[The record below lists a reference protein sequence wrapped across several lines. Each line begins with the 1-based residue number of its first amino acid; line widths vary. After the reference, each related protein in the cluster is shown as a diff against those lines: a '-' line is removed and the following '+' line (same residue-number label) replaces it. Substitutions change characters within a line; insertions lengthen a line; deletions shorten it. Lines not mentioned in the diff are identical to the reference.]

1 MFAEIALPVNVSQTF
16 TYRLPTHMVAA
27 AKPGSRVIVPFG
39 KKLQT
44 AFIVGIHEDIDDELR
59 AAIKDVQELIDETP
73 VVNGDILELT
83 RWMADYYYAPWGE
96 CLRSALPA
104 GTLAAT
110 EKLITI
116 TDAGRTA
123 VATLDPG
130 ASLTTEDLGASR
142 RATKGFGA
150 RRHTTKDAA
159 LELLAKSGT
168 MSSRELEQQSSRIG
182 TKPAA
187 IAALVRRLERDGYV
201 RITQRVGESR
211 LRPRLQNVVR
221 LIGTRDSGRA
231 SRPGNGGPI
240 QDRLIADPGP
250 ADSGTSDELRLPA
263 LPKADMEAADE
274 PSLTGKRRTRGAR
287 QKDGEKRLTEQR
299 LTEQRLTEQQQRVID
314 QLAYKQGPVPLSEL
328 LEAAGT
334 SVSAVR
340 TLEKRGIVEVFA
352 REVRRDPLEHLESAA
367 EPKPVQLTPDQQ
379 TALDVIVQK
388 MGERQYSTFL
398 LHGVTGS
405 GKTEIYIRA
414 MAEALRQGRTALMLI
429 PEISLTPVFSR
440 RLRSHFGSQLA
451 ILHSSLSE
459 GERVDEWRRI
469 KDGDARIVIGT
480 RSAVFAPLQD
490 LGLVVVDEEHDSSYK
505 QDESPRYSGRDTAI
519 MRASD
524 AGAVVVLGSAT
535 PSLESFHNAH
545 TGKYTYLRLE
555 SRYGSRGLAKVE
567 AVDMREV
574 FRRHGKQQIFSDELK
589 EAIGAAHSRRE
600 QVMILL
606 NRRGFSSFLICRSCG
621 IAIKCQNCDVT
632 LTFHKYNLSL
642 QCHYCNYI
650 RPVPKN
656 CPACDGKYV
665 HYVGEGT
672 EQIEAM
678 LRDMFPA
685 MHLGRLDRDTTRRRG
700 SFEHILMEFAAGAID
715 LLVGT
720 QMIAKGHDF
729 HNVTL
734 VGVISVDAGLAM
746 PDFRSAERTFQLL
759 TQVAG
764 RAGRGDRPG
773 KVIIQTY
780 HPEHYAVVCARAQD
794 YEGFYQREINFRRMM
809 NYPPFCALVNILV
822 HDKEVTKAHGTAD
835 RLASELRQAAQDQGM
850 IRVLGPAPAP
860 LARLRNEYRFQ
871 VLIKARNRR
880 SAREALDIAMDRAL
894 KNGINPYSISI
905 EVDPINLM

>member
-1 MFAEIALPVNVSQTF
+1 MAAIFDTISKMFAEVALPLNVSQTF
-16 TYRLPTHMVAA
+16 TYLLPGDMAVAA
-27 AKPGSRVIVPFG
+27 SCGSRVIVPFG
-39 KKLQT
+39 KKLLT
-44 AFIVGIHEDIDDELR
+44 GFIVGLHEDIDDELR
-59 AAIKDVQELIDETP
+59 DSIKEVEELLDETP
-73 VVNGDILELT
+73 VIHADILELT

-96 CLRSALPA
+96 CLRAALPSGA
-104 GTLAAT
+104 LVAT
-110 EKLITI
+110 EKLISI
-116 TDAGRTA
+116 TEAGRAAILPTLVTGHRTA
-123 VATLDPG
+123 
-130 ASLTTEDLGASR
+130 
-142 RATKGFGA
+142 
-150 RRHTTKDAA
+150 KDAA
-159 LELLAKSGT
+159 LELIAKAG
-168 MSSRELEQQSSRIG
+168 MINSRELEEQAAKTG
-182 TKPAA
+182 TKPASVS
-187 IAALVRRLERDGYV
+187 ALIRRLERAGYV

-221 LIGTRDSGRA
+221 LLAATGAASEPLIPDRDLNIDARAMEPATDAGLADDTRAR
-231 SRPGNGGPI
+231 
-240 QDRLIADPGP
+240 
-250 ADSGTSDELRLPA
+250 
-263 LPKADMEAADE
+263 
-274 PSLTGKRRTRGAR
+274 KRRGAKTRQANGS
-287 QKDGEKRLTEQR
+287 KP
-299 LTEQRLTEQQQRVID
+299 LTEQQQRIVD
-314 QLAYKQGPVPLSEL
+314 HLGLRGQPVPLSEL

-340 TLEKRGIVEVFA
+340 TLEKRGILEVFA
-352 REVRRDPLEHLESAA
+352 REVRRDPLGHLEMPP
-367 EPKPVQLTPDQQ
+367 EPRLINLTPDQQ
-379 TALDVIVQK
+379 QPLDLIVNKIDQHH
-388 MGERQYSTFL
+388 YSTFL

-414 MAEALRQGRTALMLI
+414 MAEALRQGRSALMLI

-451 ILHSSLSE
+451 IVHSNLSE

-469 KDGDARIVIGT
+469 KGGHARVVIGT

-490 LGLVVVDEEHDSSYK
+490 LGLVVVDEEHDTSYK
-505 QDESPRYSGRDTAI
+505 QDDSPRYNGRDTAV
-519 MRASD
+519 MRASN

-545 TGKYTYLRLE
+545 TGKYTYLKLE
-555 SRYGSRGLAKVE
+555 SRYGSRGLAEVE

-574 FRRHGKQQIFSDELK
+574 FRRHGKQQTFSDELK
-589 EAIGAAHSRRE
+589 EAIKAAHARKE

-621 IAIKCQNCDVT
+621 LAIKCQNCDVT

-650 RPVPKN
+650 RSVPKT

-678 LRDMFPA
+678 LREMFPR
-685 MHLGRLDRDTTRRRG
+685 MHIARLDRDTTRRRG

-734 VGVISVDAGLAM
+734 VGVISVDAGLSM

-764 RAGRGDRPG
+764 RAGRGDRAG

-809 NYPPFCALVNILV
+809 NYPPFSALVNILV
-822 HDKEVTKAHGTAD
+822 HDKEVIKAHGAAE
-835 RLASELRQAAQDQGM
+835 RLANELRQAVQDAGL
-850 IRVLGPAPAP
+850 RVLGPAPAP
-860 LARLRNEYRFQ
+860 LSRLRNEYRFQ
-871 VLIKARNRR
+871 VLIKAHNRR
-880 SAREALDIAMDRAL
+880 SAREALDIAMDRTLQA
-894 KNGINPYSISI
+894 GFSPYSISI

>member
-1 MFAEIALPVNVSQTF
+1 MDPIFDTISKMFAEVALPLNVSQTF
-16 TYRLPTHMVAA
+16 TYLLPADMAA
-27 AKPGSRVIVPFG
+27 AASCGSRVIVPFG
-39 KKLQT
+39 KKLLT
-44 AFIVGIHEDIDDELR
+44 GFIVGLHEDIDDELR
-59 AAIKDVQELIDETP
+59 ASIKDIGELIDETP
-73 VVNGDILELT
+73 VIQPDILELT
-83 RWMADYYYAPWGE
+83 KWMADYYYAPWGE

-104 GTLAAT
+104 GALAAT

-116 TDAGRTA
+116 TEAGRAAISTSLLGTGHRTA
-123 VATLDPG
+123 
-130 ASLTTEDLGASR
+130 
-142 RATKGFGA
+142 
-150 RRHTTKDAA
+150 KDTA
-159 LELLAKSGT
+159 LELIAKAGTLSGH
-168 MSSRELEQQSSRIG
+168 ELEQQAAKTG
-182 TKPAA
+182 TKPASV
-187 IAALVRRLERDGYV
+187 AALIRRLERAGYV

-221 LIGTRDSGRA
+221 LLSGPAVTKARTTDA
-231 SRPGNGGPI
+231 SRLNGDSLSSGPT
-240 QDRLIADPGP
+240 ADHRGE
-250 ADSGTSDELRLPA
+250 AERAETTQRKGEL
-263 LPKADMEAADE
+263 AAE
-274 PSLTGKRRTRGAR
+274 PSGEPDSPGRRGRKKRGTDGGKP
-287 QKDGEKRLTEQR
+287 
-299 LTEQRLTEQQQRVID
+299 LTEQQQRIID
-314 QLAYKQGPVPLSEL
+314 QLANRGQPIPLSEL

-352 REVRRDPLEHLESAA
+352 REVRRDPLGHIEMPP
-367 EPKPVQLTPDQQ
+367 EPRLINLTPDQQ
-379 TALDVIVQK
+379 QALDLIVQK
-388 MGERQYSTFL
+388 IDDHGYSTFL

-414 MAEALRQGRTALMLI
+414 MAEALRLGRSALMLI

-451 ILHSSLSE
+451 ILHSNLSD

-469 KDGDARIVIGT
+469 KHGSARVVIGT

-490 LGLVVVDEEHDSSYK
+490 LGLVVVDEEHDTSYK
-505 QDESPRYSGRDTAI
+505 QEDSPRYNGRDTAI
-519 MRASD
+519 MRASN

-545 TGKYTYLRLE
+545 TGKYTYLKLE
-555 SRYGSRGLAKVE
+555 SRYGSRGMAEVE

-589 EAIGAAHSRRE
+589 EAIKAAHARNE

-621 IAIKCQNCDVT
+621 LAIKCQNCDVT

-650 RPVPKN
+650 RPVPKT

-678 LRDMFPA
+678 LRDMFPTLHIA
-685 MHLGRLDRDTTRRRG
+685 RLDRDTTRRRG
-700 SFEHILMEFAAGAID
+700 AFEHILMEFAAGAID

-734 VGVISVDAGLAM
+734 VGVISVDAGLSM

-764 RAGRGDRPG
+764 RAGRGDRAG

-809 NYPPFCALVNILV
+809 NYPPFSALVNILV
-822 HDKEVTKAHGTAD
+822 HDKEAIKAHAAAE
-835 RLASELRQAAQDQGM
+835 RLANELRQAVQDQGL
-850 IRVLGPAPAP
+850 RVLGPAPAP
-860 LARLRNEYRFQ
+860 LARLRSEYRFQ

-880 SAREALDIAMDRAL
+880 SAREALDIAMDRTLQA
-894 KNGINPYSISI
+894 GFSPYSIAI